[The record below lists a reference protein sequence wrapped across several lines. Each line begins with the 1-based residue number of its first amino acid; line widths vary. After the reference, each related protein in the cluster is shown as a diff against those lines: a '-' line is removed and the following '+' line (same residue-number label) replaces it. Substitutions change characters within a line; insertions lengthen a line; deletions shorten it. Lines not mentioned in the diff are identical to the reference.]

1 MIHIHMERCDSM
13 RVSACGIRY
22 ELPTGDESVS
32 VNERGLHHM
41 VDCPACKEYAAPI
54 GTPVSK
60 LSGQP
65 GEEGF
70 ERFNEIAESY
80 GYE

>member
-1 MIHIHMERCDSM
+1 MIHLHTERCDGM

-22 ELPTGDESVS
+22 ELREGDESIAKI
-32 VNERGLHHM
+32 ERGLHHL
-41 VDCPACKEYAAPI
+41 VDCPVCKEFATPE
-54 GTPVSK
+54 GTPISE

-70 ERFNEIAESY
+70 KRFSEIAKSY

>member
-1 MIHIHMERCDSM
+1 MIHIHLERCDGM

-22 ELPTGDESVS
+22 ELPSGDESVAKM
-32 VNERGLHHM
+32 ERGLHHM
-41 VDCPACKEYAAPI
+41 VDCPVCKEFATPM
-54 GTPVSK
+54 GTPISE

-70 ERFNEIAESY
+70 ERFSEIAKSCGHE
-80 GYE
+80 